1 MQSRPQWNTSHGRWP
16 LLGASAGLITSMAA
30 FVLFFPNSASHDLTT
45 LPPARHV
52 AAVLSLP
59 SPTPPALPIPS
70 AGAPAVSPPVLPS
83 PSLPPLPI
91 PTATAPAVSPPVLP
105 SPSLPPLS
113 TSPLPTPSLP
123 VGVSPTPSVPVVGAT
138 PSPPATPGIPAGR
151 GGGGNGAPG
160 SGGGGTGPGQAP
172 PDGGI
177 HLPVPFTTIV
187 LSSPLDVGL
196 AAALGLLP
204 LLLGIWLLLFGR
216 TWDQARRR
224 RDAGIRLALANDLGI
239 SPRELASLTTQ
250 ALFKLREQAAFDDL
264 TGVMR
269 RAAGI
274 AAAEREIARARRQK
288 SPLTLAFIDVD
299 GLKEANDRRGHAAGD
314 QLLRGLATGLRSGLR
329 GQDLVLRYGGDEFVC
344 VLPDTTADAA
354 RAKLH
359 QIRDELGKVGI
370 GFSTGLVQLD
380 RSDDVV
386 SLLGRA
392 DAELYEAKA
401 RRPRIATRPKDER
414 RREFA

>member
-1 MQSRPQWNTSHGRWP
+1 
-16 LLGASAGLITSMAA
+16 
-30 FVLFFPNSASHDLTT
+30 
-45 LPPARHV
+45 
-52 AAVLSLP
+52 
-59 SPTPPALPIPS
+59 
-70 AGAPAVSPPVLPS
+70 
-83 PSLPPLPI
+83 
-91 PTATAPAVSPPVLP
+91 
-105 SPSLPPLS
+105 
-113 TSPLPTPSLP
+113 
-123 VGVSPTPSVPVVGAT
+123 
-138 PSPPATPGIPAGR
+138 
-151 GGGGNGAPG
+151 
-160 SGGGGTGPGQAP
+160 
-172 PDGGI
+172 
-177 HLPVPFTTIV
+177 
-187 LSSPLDVGL
+187 LDVGL